1 MKKLALALMCLVS
14 VAFFAS
20 CVKEGQPTIQVIN
33 EAGYAQDGATINV
46 DEEVIFGFVVASS
59 PVTNKELSTL
69 IVKID
74 DDPEFTDT
82 INLAGKTEYRYEG
95 SITYSYREII
105 DHSIITAIVT
115 DASGQSATASIKLN
129 INEEEQQLLA
139 STFDWSRRGLTL
151 ESAEEMKKVGLDW
164 PGNYR
169 DDVFV
174 TIKPLANCTMY
185 IIEDGNEFN
194 NITTL
199 AQKNNYFSNLIENGT
214 AAAQY
219 KEISAYHDDNYNT
232 MLAVIDA
239 QGDYHL
245 VHFTRATAELVTAG
259 ALIHLYGELK

>member
-1 MKKLALALMCLVS
+1 MKKLALALVCFASL
-14 VAFFAS
+14 AFFAS

-82 INLAGKTEYRYEG
+82 INLTGKTEFRYEG

-105 DHSIITAIVT
+105 DNSIITAIVT
-115 DASGQSATASIKLN
+115 DAAGQTATASIKLN
-129 INEEEQQLLA
+129 INEEQQLLA

-169 DDVFV
+169 DEVFV

-194 NITTL
+194 NINTL
-199 AQKNNYFSNLIENGT
+199 SQKNNFFSNLIENGT

-219 KEISAYHDDNYNT
+219 KEISAYHEGSYNT

-245 VHFTRATAELVTAG
+245 VHFNRATTELISAG
-259 ALIHLYGELK
+259 ALIHLFGELK

>member
-1 MKKLALALMCLVS
+1 MKKLALALMCFASL
-14 VAFFAS
+14 AFFAS

-74 DDPEFTDT
+74 DDAELTDT

-95 SITYSYREII
+95 SITYLSREII
-105 DHSIITAIVT
+105 DNSIITAIVT
-115 DASGQSATASIKLN
+115 DAAGQSATASIKLS
-129 INEEEQQLLA
+129 INEEQQLLA
-139 STFDWSRRGLTL
+139 STFDWSRKGLTL
-151 ESAEEMKKVGLDW
+151 ESAEEMAKVGLDW

-169 DDVFV
+169 ADVYV

-194 NITTL
+194 NITTI
-199 AQKNNYFSNLIENGT
+199 AQKENYFSNLIENGT

-219 KEISAYHDDNYNT
+219 KEISAFHGGTYNT

-245 VHFTRATAELVTAG
+245 VHFEKATVESVSAG
-259 ALIHLYGELK
+259 TLIHLLGQLK